1 MMTRGTS
8 MRGAFRWAAWKADT
22 GVRTSWYGSRGPQIA
37 YRTPSVAR
45 AELTVAGVAPG
56 LT

>member
-1 MMTRGTS
+1 MTTSS
-8 MRGAFRWAAWKADT
+8 MRRAFRWAAWKADT